1 MKIIASAGGQYR
13 KTQHKLKLNFPVS
26 QKQKTMAQN
35 DDGTETKTQN
45 DVVPKTKIVFV
56 TAANLLV
63 KLAKYAI
70 KY

>member
-1 MKIIASAGGQYR
+1 
-13 KTQHKLKLNFPVS
+13 VS